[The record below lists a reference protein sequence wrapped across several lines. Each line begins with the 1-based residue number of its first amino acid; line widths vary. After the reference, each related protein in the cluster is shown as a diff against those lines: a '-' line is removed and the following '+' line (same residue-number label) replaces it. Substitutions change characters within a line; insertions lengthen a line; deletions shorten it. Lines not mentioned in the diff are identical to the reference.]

1 MHRHRHR
8 PSSERHARVYS
19 PGTAARRDPRPRAVQ
34 RARFARH
41 LGASALLAGALSIDV
56 SAPVTG
62 AVPATPPGP
71 HVPHMWAFQAS
82 GTKGS
87 VGLVGSACVV
97 SHKAD
102 SPGRRRRPGPERC
115 LLHHGNGLL
124 GSPRLPLYPR
134 PPGHDIPLGLWNG
147 SSFSE
152 STLQVKGFLAGI
164 SCLAENGGTWC
175 IALGEA
181 PTAKAD
187 NATMIGGDF
196 LIARPGLGHGSRKP
210 AASQAHLTART
221 TPRSTSLR
229 RFYCSQ
235 PAMLG
240 ATGPRGGPGR
250 AFCP

>member
-1 MHRHRHR
+1 M
-8 PSSERHARVYS
+8 PAWSAIKPTPQADGGPLV
-19 PGTAARRDPRPRAVQ
+19 
-34 RARFARH
+34 
-41 LGASALLAGALSIDV
+41 LNGASCTTGTDCWVALGFPSIL
-56 SAPVTG
+56 
-62 AVPATPPGP
+62 GP
-71 HVPHMWAFQAS
+71 
-82 GTKGS
+82 
-87 VGLVGSACVV
+87 L
-97 SHKAD
+97 D
-102 SPGRRRRPGPERC
+102 
-115 LLHHGNGLL
+115 
-124 GSPRLPLYPR
+124 
-134 PPGHDIPLGLWNG
+134 HDIPLGLWNG

-164 SCLAENGGTWC
+164 SYLAENGGTWC

-187 NATMIGGDF
+187 NTTMIGGDF
-196 LIARPGLGHGSRKP
+196 LIARPGLEHGSRKP
-210 AASQAHLTART
+210 AASQARLTART